1 MWIEPGFSATAWADT
16 TASLLDSPTTKDSKV
31 NFGFRFV
38 THSSLKSSVTSLLG
52 LFSFVSC
59 NSSSVKYSIL
69 NVFPVILINALSIY
83 YL

>member
-52 LFSFVSC
+52 LLSFVSW
-59 NSSSVKYSIL
+59 SGHAKYSDSYA
-69 NVFPVILINALSIY
+69 LIKEFFEMIGEFV
-83 YL
+83 